1 MKSVLIIG
9 MGRVGCHLAEEM
21 QKLGNDVV
29 IVDSDSE
36 VIEKLSGKFTDA
48 IIGDCTNED
57 VLESIGVKDFDICF
71 VMIAE
76 NFQSSLEVTSLL
88 KEHGAKIVVSKANT
102 KIQQKFLKRNGADYV
117 VYPEF
122 DTAKRMAD
130 RFNLDN
136 VLDCIELNDEY
147 AIYEIPVPEKWIG
160 RSLVQIGVRNEYNLN
175 VLMVK
180 NNGKLNPLPGAE
192 YVFCVEDNIIALGK
206 SKDVAR
212 ISQ

>member
-1 MKSVLIIG
+1 MRKKIKHEIKKCINSQSVD
-9 MGRVGCHLAEEM
+9 
-21 QKLGNDVV
+21 N
-29 IVDSDSE
+29 
-36 VIEKLSGKFTDA
+36 A
-48 IIGDCTNED
+48 INL

-212 ISQ
+212 IYQ

>member
-21 QKLGNDVV
+21 QKLGYDVV

>member
-36 VIEKLSGKFTDA
+36 VIEKLPGKFTDA

>member
-71 VMIAE
+71 VMID
-76 NFQSSLEVTSLL
+76 LE
-88 KEHGAKIVVSKANT
+88 
-102 KIQQKFLKRNGADYV
+102 
-117 VYPEF
+117 
-122 DTAKRMAD
+122 
-130 RFNLDN
+130 
-136 VLDCIELNDEY
+136 
-147 AIYEIPVPEKWIG
+147 
-160 RSLVQIGVRNEYNLN
+160 
-175 VLMVK
+175 
-180 NNGKLNPLPGAE
+180 
-192 YVFCVEDNIIALGK
+192 
-206 SKDVAR
+206 
-212 ISQ
+212 

>member
-212 ISQ
+212 IS